1 MKIKGLR
8 WMATFLAACMLMG
21 AVPAT
26 AFAAKETTEA
36 AETIP
41 QVYRMDDDNDTVR
54 LVIGKTPT
62 LYIGKNGT
70 VSVTLMNMED
80 KDWIETEIWIASE
93 DDFRNH
99 YSDEITKTEDRDSE
113 ESSIVQSMKTIY
125 PFEVTDSLNRHYK
138 VGHVNK
144 KAKKTVNLNVNVKK
158 GLEEGYYPILIYIS
172 KRAQGEDGM
181 SSEYAKTIMAWIE
194 TKKTTGTSE
203 TNEDNSEPVAFA
215 LGENQPT
222 PSANYSEVMNFDVNV
237 RNTGYKTAYD
247 VRVDMELSED
257 ITKFPFEI
265 NDGNYDRQMGNMNP
279 DQTVAVPFSMAVRE
293 KAKSGYYP
301 IKFKIRYREN
311 ENGNFAAPVEDTFY
325 VRVYGKDEDDSL
337 DSEAGEN
344 ERTKARIIV
353 DSFETDPAEIYA
365 GQDFTL
371 KVRMKNASNSIVAS
385 NILFTFESETV
396 SDSPVFTTVNGSNSV
411 VVNSL
416 APGASD
422 TLTIKFS
429 SSPTA
434 EQRSYTITI
443 NEQYDSPEFKNAEES
458 IIVDIPVKQ
467 YARLSTSNMDVMPD
481 SMTVGSE
488 SNVMFGINNTG
499 KVVLYNV
506 TVNFEADSIKPTDYY
521 VGNIKPGETG
531 NVDTMLSGIAATADD
546 GTVHVIINYED
557 ENGQPAEPVEKEL
570 TLLVEEEV
578 QEDWNMDVPEDM
590 DVSGQPASGANNK
603 LLLAGGGVAFVAVI
617 AAIVFAVKFIKK
629 RKEAKQQKDDENE
642 IS

>member
-1 MKIKGLR
+1 
-8 WMATFLAACMLMG
+8 MATFLAACMLMG

-80 KDWIETEIWIASE
+80 KDWVETEIWIASE

-203 TNEDNSEPVAFA
+203 TDEDSSEPVAFA
-215 LGENQPT
+215 LGENQST

-325 VRVYGKDEDDSL
+325 VRVYGKDEGDSL

-443 NEQYDSPEFKNAEES
+443 NEQYDSPEFKNAKEA
-458 IIVDIPVKQ
+458 VKIAVGLKQ
-467 YARLSTSNMDVMPD
+467 EARLNTGTIEVMPD
-481 SMTVGSE
+481 AISVGEE
-488 SNVMFGINNTG
+488 SNVMFSINNTG
-499 KVVLYNV
+499 KVMLYNV
-506 TVNFEADSIKPTDYY
+506 NAVFEADSIQKNEAY
-521 VGNIKPGETG
+521 VGNIEPGKSG
-531 NVDTMLSGIAATADD
+531 NVDTMINGIAPTTDD
-546 GTVHVIINYED
+546 GKVKLSITYED
-557 ENGQPAEPVEKEL
+557 ENGKVSTVEKEIQL
-570 TLLVEEEV
+570 MVNEDQSMDESNVDDTWNSDDV
-578 QEDWNMDVPEDM
+578 QPEPSTTD
-590 DVSGQPASGANNK
+590 K
-603 LLLAGGGVAFVAVI
+603 LKHLAIPVGIVGVVLAAVI
-617 AAIVFAVKFIKK
+617 IVVIRRKK
-629 RKEAKQQKDDENE
+629 KKAGMDDE
-642 IS
+642 IL

>member
-1 MKIKGLR
+1 
-8 WMATFLAACMLMG
+8 MATFLAACMLMG

-257 ITKFPFEI
+257 IAKFPFEI

-311 ENGNFAAPVEDTFY
+311 ENGNFAAPIEDTFY

-371 KVRMKNASNSIVAS
+371 KVRMKNASNSIAAS

-443 NEQYDSPEFKNAEES
+443 NEQYDSPEFKNAKEA
-458 IIVDIPVKQ
+458 VKIAVGLKQ
-467 YARLSTSNMDVMPD
+467 EARLNTGTIEVMPD
-481 SMTVGSE
+481 AISVGEE
-488 SNVMFGINNTG
+488 SNVMFSINNTG
-499 KVVLYNV
+499 KVMLYNV
-506 TVNFEADSIKPTDYY
+506 NAVFEAESIQKNEAY
-521 VGNIKPGETG
+521 VGNIEPGKSG
-531 NVDTMLSGIAATADD
+531 NVDTMINGIAPTMDD
-546 GTVHVIINYED
+546 GKVKLSITYED
-557 ENGQPAEPVEKEL
+557 ENGKVSTVEKEIQL
-570 TLLVEEEV
+570 MVN
-578 QEDWNMDVPEDM
+578 EDQSMDESNVDDTWSSDDIQPEPSTTD
-590 DVSGQPASGANNK
+590 K
-603 LLLAGGGVAFVAVI
+603 LKHLAIPVGIVGVVLAAVI
-617 AAIVFAVKFIKK
+617 LVVIRRKK
-629 RKEAKQQKDDENE
+629 KKAGMDDE
-642 IS
+642 IL

>member
-1 MKIKGLR
+1 
-8 WMATFLAACMLMG
+8 MATFLAACMLMG

-215 LGENQPT
+215 LGENQST

-325 VRVYGKDEDDSL
+325 VRVYGKDEADSL

-385 NILFTFESETV
+385 NILFTFESEAV

-443 NEQYDSPEFKNAEES
+443 NEQYDSPEFKNAKEA
-458 IIVDIPVKQ
+458 VKIAVGLKQ
-467 YARLSTSNMDVMPD
+467 EARLNTGTIEVMPD
-481 SMTVGSE
+481 AISVGEE
-488 SNVMFGINNTG
+488 SNVMFSINNTG
-499 KVVLYNV
+499 KVMLYNV
-506 TVNFEADSIKPTDYY
+506 NAVFEADSIQKNEAY
-521 VGNIKPGETG
+521 VGNIEPGKSG
-531 NVDTMLSGIAATADD
+531 NVDTMINGIAPTTDD
-546 GTVHVIINYED
+546 GKVKLSITYED
-557 ENGQPAEPVEKEL
+557 ENGKVSTVEKEIQL
-570 TLLVEEEV
+570 MVNEDQSMDESNVDDTWNSDDV
-578 QEDWNMDVPEDM
+578 QPEPSTTD
-590 DVSGQPASGANNK
+590 K
-603 LLLAGGGVAFVAVI
+603 LKHLAIPVGIVGVVLAAVI
-617 AAIVFAVKFIKK
+617 LVVIRRKK
-629 RKEAKQQKDDENE
+629 KKAGMDDE
-642 IS
+642 IL

>member
-215 LGENQPT
+215 LGENQST

-247 VRVDMELSED
+247 VRVDMDLSED

-279 DQTVAVPFSMAVRE
+279 DQTVAIPFSMAVRE

-325 VRVYGKDEDDSL
+325 VRVYGKDEGDSL

-371 KVRMKNASNSIVAS
+371 KVRMKNASNSIAAS
-385 NILFTFESETV
+385 NILFTFESEAV

-443 NEQYDSPEFKNAEES
+443 NEQYDSPEFKNAKEA
-458 IIVDIPVKQ
+458 VKIAVGLKQ
-467 YARLSTSNMDVMPD
+467 EARLNTGTIEVMPD
-481 SMTVGSE
+481 AISVGEE
-488 SNVMFGINNTG
+488 SNVMFSINNTG
-499 KVVLYNV
+499 KVMLYNV
-506 TVNFEADSIKPTDYY
+506 NAVFEADSIQKNEAY
-521 VGNIKPGETG
+521 VGNIEPGKSG
-531 NVDTMLSGIAATADD
+531 NVDTMINGIAPTTDD
-546 GTVHVIINYED
+546 GKVKLSITYED
-557 ENGQPAEPVEKEL
+557 ENGKVSTVEKEIQL
-570 TLLVEEEV
+570 MVNEDQSMDESNVDDTWSSDDVQPEPSTTDKLKHLAIPVGIVGVVLAAVLLVV
-578 QEDWNMDVPEDM
+578 IRR
-590 DVSGQPASGANNK
+590 K
-603 LLLAGGGVAFVAVI
+603 KKKAGM
-617 AAIVFAVKFIKK
+617 
-629 RKEAKQQKDDENE
+629 DDE
-642 IS
+642 IL

>member
-1 MKIKGLR
+1 
-8 WMATFLAACMLMG
+8 MATFLAACMLMG

-215 LGENQPT
+215 LGENQST

-257 ITKFPFEI
+257 IAKFPFEI

-301 IKFKIRYREN
+301 IKFKIRYRKN
-311 ENGNFAAPVEDTFY
+311 ENGNFAAPIEDTFY
-325 VRVYGKDEDDSL
+325 VRVYGKDEGDSL

-371 KVRMKNASNSIVAS
+371 KVRMKNASNSIAAS
-385 NILFTFESETV
+385 NILFTFESEAV

-416 APGASD
+416 APGASE

-443 NEQYDSPEFKNAEES
+443 NEQYDSPEFKNAKEA
-458 IIVDIPVKQ
+458 VKIAVGLKQ
-467 YARLSTSNMDVMPD
+467 EARLNTGTIEVMPD
-481 SMTVGSE
+481 AISVGEE
-488 SNVMFGINNTG
+488 SNVMFSINNTG
-499 KVVLYNV
+499 KVMLYNV
-506 TVNFEADSIKPTDYY
+506 NAVFEADSIQKNEAY
-521 VGNIKPGETG
+521 VGNIEPGKSG
-531 NVDTMLSGIAATADD
+531 NVDTMINGIAPTADD
-546 GTVHVIINYED
+546 GKVKLSITYED
-557 ENGQPAEPVEKEL
+557 ENGKVSTVEKEIQL
-570 TLLVEEEV
+570 MVNEDQSMDESNVDDTWNSDDV
-578 QEDWNMDVPEDM
+578 QSEPSTTD
-590 DVSGQPASGANNK
+590 K
-603 LLLAGGGVAFVAVI
+603 LKHLAIPVGIVGVVLAAVI
-617 AAIVFAVKFIKK
+617 LVVIRRKK
-629 RKEAKQQKDDENE
+629 KKAGMDDE
-642 IS
+642 IL

>member
-80 KDWIETEIWIASE
+80 KDWVETEIWIASE

-325 VRVYGKDEDDSL
+325 VRVYGKDENDSL

-371 KVRMKNASNSIVAS
+371 KVRMKNASNSIAAS

-443 NEQYDSPEFKNAEES
+443 NEQYDSPEFKNAKEA
-458 IIVDIPVKQ
+458 VKIAVGLKQ
-467 YARLSTSNMDVMPD
+467 EARLNTGTIEVMPD
-481 SMTVGSE
+481 AISVGEE
-488 SNVMFGINNTG
+488 SNVMFSINNTG
-499 KVVLYNV
+499 KVMLYNV
-506 TVNFEADSIKPTDYY
+506 NAVFEADSIQKNEAY
-521 VGNIKPGETG
+521 VGNIEPGKSG
-531 NVDTMLSGIAATADD
+531 NVDTMINGIAPTMDD
-546 GTVHVIINYED
+546 GKVKLSITYED
-557 ENGQPAEPVEKEL
+557 ENGKVSTVEKEIQL
-570 TLLVEEEV
+570 MVN
-578 QEDWNMDVPEDM
+578 EDQSMDESNVDDTWSSDDIQPEPSTTD
-590 DVSGQPASGANNK
+590 K
-603 LLLAGGGVAFVAVI
+603 LKHLAIPVGIVGVVLAAVI
-617 AAIVFAVKFIKK
+617 LVVIRRKK
-629 RKEAKQQKDDENE
+629 KKAGMDDE
-642 IS
+642 IL

>member
-215 LGENQPT
+215 LGENQST

-257 ITKFPFEI
+257 IAKFPFEI

-443 NEQYDSPEFKNAEES
+443 NEQYDSPEFKNAKEA
-458 IIVDIPVKQ
+458 VKIAVGLKQ
-467 YARLSTSNMDVMPD
+467 EARLNTGTIEVMPD
-481 SMTVGSE
+481 AISVGEE
-488 SNVMFGINNTG
+488 SNVMFSINNTG
-499 KVVLYNV
+499 KVMLYNV
-506 TVNFEADSIKPTDYY
+506 NAVFEADSIQKNEAY
-521 VGNIKPGETG
+521 VGNIEPGKSG
-531 NVDTMLSGIAATADD
+531 NVDTMINGIAPTTDD
-546 GTVHVIINYED
+546 GKVKLSITYED
-557 ENGQPAEPVEKEL
+557 ENGKVSTVEKEIQL
-570 TLLVEEEV
+570 MVN
-578 QEDWNMDVPEDM
+578 EDQSMDESNVDDTWSSDDIQPEPSTTD
-590 DVSGQPASGANNK
+590 K
-603 LLLAGGGVAFVAVI
+603 LKHLAIPVGIVGVVLAAVI
-617 AAIVFAVKFIKK
+617 LVVIRRKK
-629 RKEAKQQKDDENE
+629 KKAGMDDE
-642 IS
+642 IL

>member
-1 MKIKGLR
+1 
-8 WMATFLAACMLMG
+8 MATFLAACMLMG

-80 KDWIETEIWIASE
+80 KDWVETEIWIASE

-215 LGENQPT
+215 LGENQST

-257 ITKFPFEI
+257 IAKFPFEI

-371 KVRMKNASNSIVAS
+371 KVRMKNASNSIAAS

-443 NEQYDSPEFKNAEES
+443 NEQYDSPEFKNAKEA
-458 IIVDIPVKQ
+458 VKIAVGLKQ
-467 YARLSTSNMDVMPD
+467 EARLNTGTIEVMPD
-481 SMTVGSE
+481 AISVGEE
-488 SNVMFGINNTG
+488 SNVMFSINNTG
-499 KVVLYNV
+499 KVMLYNV
-506 TVNFEADSIKPTDYY
+506 NAVFEADSIQKNEAY
-521 VGNIKPGETG
+521 VGNIEPGKSG
-531 NVDTMLSGIAATADD
+531 NVDTMINGIAPTTDD
-546 GTVHVIINYED
+546 GKVKLSITYED
-557 ENGQPAEPVEKEL
+557 ENGKVSTVEKEIQL
-570 TLLVEEEV
+570 MVNEDQSMDESNVDDTWNSDDV
-578 QEDWNMDVPEDM
+578 QPEPSTTD
-590 DVSGQPASGANNK
+590 K
-603 LLLAGGGVAFVAVI
+603 LKHLAIPVGIVGVVLAAVI
-617 AAIVFAVKFIKK
+617 LVVIRRKK
-629 RKEAKQQKDDENE
+629 KKAGMDDE
-642 IS
+642 IL

>member
-1 MKIKGLR
+1 
-8 WMATFLAACMLMG
+8 MATFLAACMLMG

-99 YSDEITKTEDRDSE
+99 YSDEITKMEDRDSE

-257 ITKFPFEI
+257 IAKFPFEI

-311 ENGNFAAPVEDTFY
+311 ENGNFAAPIEDTFY

-443 NEQYDSPEFKNAEES
+443 NEQYDSPEFKNAKEA
-458 IIVDIPVKQ
+458 VKIAVGLKQ
-467 YARLSTSNMDVMPD
+467 EARLNTGTIEVMPD
-481 SMTVGSE
+481 AISVGEE
-488 SNVMFGINNTG
+488 SNVMFSITNTG
-499 KVVLYNV
+499 KVMLYNV
-506 TVNFEADSIKPTDYY
+506 NAVFEADSIQKNEAY
-521 VGNIKPGETG
+521 VGNIEPGKSG
-531 NVDTMLSGIAATADD
+531 NVDTMINGIAPTTDD
-546 GTVHVIINYED
+546 GKVKLSITYED
-557 ENGQPAEPVEKEL
+557 ENGKVSTVEKEIQL
-570 TLLVEEEV
+570 MVNEDQSMDESNVDDTWSSDDV
-578 QEDWNMDVPEDM
+578 QPEPSTTD
-590 DVSGQPASGANNK
+590 K
-603 LLLAGGGVAFVAVI
+603 LKHLAIPVGIVGVVLAAVI
-617 AAIVFAVKFIKK
+617 LVVIRRKK
-629 RKEAKQQKDDENE
+629 KKAGMDDE
-642 IS
+642 IL

>member
-1 MKIKGLR
+1 
-8 WMATFLAACMLMG
+8 MATFLAACMLMG

-80 KDWIETEIWIASE
+80 KDWVETEIWIASE

-125 PFEVTDSLNRHYK
+125 PFEVTDYLNRHYK

-215 LGENQPT
+215 LGENQST

-325 VRVYGKDEDDSL
+325 VRVYGKDENDSL

-385 NILFTFESETV
+385 NILFTFESEAV

-443 NEQYDSPEFKNAEES
+443 NEQYDSPEVKNAKEA
-458 IIVDIPVKQ
+458 VKIAVGLKQ
-467 YARLSTSNMDVMPD
+467 EARLNTGTIEVMPD
-481 SMTVGSE
+481 AISVGEE
-488 SNVMFGINNTG
+488 SNVMFSINNTG
-499 KVVLYNV
+499 KVMLYNV
-506 TVNFEADSIKPTDYY
+506 NAVFEADSIQKNECY
-521 VGNIKPGETG
+521 VGNIEPGKSG
-531 NVDTMLSGIAATADD
+531 NVDTMINGIAPTTDD
-546 GTVHVIINYED
+546 GKVKLSITYED
-557 ENGQPAEPVEKEL
+557 ENGKVSTVEKEIQL
-570 TLLVEEEV
+570 MVNEDQSMDESNVDDTWNSDDV
-578 QEDWNMDVPEDM
+578 QPEPSTTD
-590 DVSGQPASGANNK
+590 K
-603 LLLAGGGVAFVAVI
+603 LKHLAIPVGIVGVVLAAVI
-617 AAIVFAVKFIKK
+617 LVVIRRKK
-629 RKEAKQQKDDENE
+629 KKAGMDDE
-642 IS
+642 IL

>member
-8 WMATFLAACMLMG
+8 WMATFLAVCMLMG

-80 KDWIETEIWIASE
+80 KDWVETEIWIASE

-203 TNEDNSEPVAFA
+203 TDEDSSEPVAFA
-215 LGENQPT
+215 LGENQST

-325 VRVYGKDEDDSL
+325 VRVYGKDEADSL

-443 NEQYDSPEFKNAEES
+443 NEQYDSPEFKNAKEA
-458 IIVDIPVKQ
+458 VKIAVGLKQ
-467 YARLSTSNMDVMPD
+467 EARLNTGTIEVMPD
-481 SMTVGSE
+481 AISVGEE
-488 SNVMFGINNTG
+488 SNVMFSINNTG
-499 KVVLYNV
+499 KVMLYNV
-506 TVNFEADSIKPTDYY
+506 NAVFEADSIQKNEAY
-521 VGNIKPGETG
+521 VGNIEPGKSG
-531 NVDTMLSGIAATADD
+531 NVDTMINGIAPTTDD
-546 GTVHVIINYED
+546 GKVKLSITYED
-557 ENGQPAEPVEKEL
+557 ENGKVSTVEKEIQL
-570 TLLVEEEV
+570 MVNDDQSMDESNVDDTWNSDDV
-578 QEDWNMDVPEDM
+578 QPEPSTTD
-590 DVSGQPASGANNK
+590 K
-603 LLLAGGGVAFVAVI
+603 LKHLAIPVGIVGVVLAAVI
-617 AAIVFAVKFIKK
+617 LVVIRRKK
-629 RKEAKQQKDDENE
+629 KKAGMDDE
-642 IS
+642 IL

>member
-1 MKIKGLR
+1 
-8 WMATFLAACMLMG
+8 MATFLAACMLMG

-203 TNEDNSEPVAFA
+203 TNEDTSEPVAFA
-215 LGENQPT
+215 LGENQST

-257 ITKFPFEI
+257 IAKFPFEI

-279 DQTVAVPFSMAVRE
+279 DQTVAIPFSMAVRE

-311 ENGNFAAPVEDTFY
+311 ENGNFAAPIEDTFY

-371 KVRMKNASNSIVAS
+371 KVRMKNASNSIAAS

-443 NEQYDSPEFKNAEES
+443 NEQYDSPEFKNAKEA
-458 IIVDIPVKQ
+458 VKIAVGLKQ
-467 YARLSTSNMDVMPD
+467 EARLNTGTIEVMPD
-481 SMTVGSE
+481 AISVGEE
-488 SNVMFGINNTG
+488 SNVMFSINNTG
-499 KVVLYNV
+499 KVMLYNV
-506 TVNFEADSIKPTDYY
+506 NAVFEADSIQKNEAY
-521 VGNIKPGETG
+521 VGNIEPGKSG
-531 NVDTMLSGIAATADD
+531 NVDTMINGIAPTMDD
-546 GTVHVIINYED
+546 GKVKLSITYED
-557 ENGQPAEPVEKEL
+557 ENGKVSTVEKEIQL
-570 TLLVEEEV
+570 MVNEDQSMDESNVDDTWSSDDV
-578 QEDWNMDVPEDM
+578 QPEPSTTD
-590 DVSGQPASGANNK
+590 K
-603 LLLAGGGVAFVAVI
+603 LKHLAIPVGIVGVVLAAVI
-617 AAIVFAVKFIKK
+617 LVVIRRKK
-629 RKEAKQQKDDENE
+629 KKAGMDDE
-642 IS
+642 IL

>member
-1 MKIKGLR
+1 
-8 WMATFLAACMLMG
+8 MATFLAACMLMG

-80 KDWIETEIWIASE
+80 KDWVETEIWIASE

-215 LGENQPT
+215 LGENQST

-325 VRVYGKDEDDSL
+325 VRVYGKDEGDSL

-371 KVRMKNASNSIVAS
+371 KVRMKNASNSIAAS
-385 NILFTFESETV
+385 NILFTFESEAV

-443 NEQYDSPEFKNAEES
+443 NEQYDSPEFKNAKEA
-458 IIVDIPVKQ
+458 VKIAVGLKQ
-467 YARLSTSNMDVMPD
+467 EARLNTGTIEVMPD
-481 SMTVGSE
+481 AISVGEE
-488 SNVMFGINNTG
+488 SNVMFSINNTG
-499 KVVLYNV
+499 KVMLYNV
-506 TVNFEADSIKPTDYY
+506 NAVFEADSIQKNEAY
-521 VGNIKPGETG
+521 VGNIEPGKSG
-531 NVDTMLSGIAATADD
+531 NVDTMINGIAPTTDD
-546 GTVHVIINYED
+546 GKVKLSITYED
-557 ENGQPAEPVEKEL
+557 ENGKVSTVEKEIQL
-570 TLLVEEEV
+570 MVNDDQSMDESNVDDTWNSDDV
-578 QEDWNMDVPEDM
+578 QPEPSTTD
-590 DVSGQPASGANNK
+590 K
-603 LLLAGGGVAFVAVI
+603 LKHLAIPVGIVGVVLAAVI
-617 AAIVFAVKFIKK
+617 LVVIRRKK
-629 RKEAKQQKDDENE
+629 KKEGMDDE
-642 IS
+642 IL

>member
-1 MKIKGLR
+1 
-8 WMATFLAACMLMG
+8 MATFLAACMLMG

-257 ITKFPFEI
+257 IAKFPFEI

-311 ENGNFAAPVEDTFY
+311 ENGNFAAPIEDTFY

-371 KVRMKNASNSIVAS
+371 KVRMKNASNSIAAS

-443 NEQYDSPEFKNAEES
+443 NEQYDSPEFKNAKEA
-458 IIVDIPVKQ
+458 VKIAVGLKQ
-467 YARLSTSNMDVMPD
+467 EARLNTGTIEVMPD
-481 SMTVGSE
+481 AISVGEE
-488 SNVMFGINNTG
+488 SNVMFSINNTG
-499 KVVLYNV
+499 KVMLYNV
-506 TVNFEADSIKPTDYY
+506 NAVFEADSIQKNEAY
-521 VGNIKPGETG
+521 VGNIEPGKSG
-531 NVDTMLSGIAATADD
+531 NVDTMINGIAPTMDD
-546 GTVHVIINYED
+546 GKVKLSITYED
-557 ENGQPAEPVEKEL
+557 ENGKVSTVEKEIQL
-570 TLLVEEEV
+570 MVNEDQSMDESNVDDTWSSDDV
-578 QEDWNMDVPEDM
+578 QPEPSTTD
-590 DVSGQPASGANNK
+590 K
-603 LLLAGGGVAFVAVI
+603 LKHLAIPVGIVGVVLAAVI
-617 AAIVFAVKFIKK
+617 LVVIRRKK
-629 RKEAKQQKDDENE
+629 KKAGMDDE
-642 IS
+642 IL

>member
-1 MKIKGLR
+1 
-8 WMATFLAACMLMG
+8 MATFLAACMLMG

-36 AETIP
+36 VETIP

-80 KDWIETEIWIASE
+80 KDWVETEIWIASE

-203 TNEDNSEPVAFA
+203 TDEDSSEPVAFA

-279 DQTVAVPFSMAVRE
+279 DQTVAIPFSMAVRE

-325 VRVYGKDEDDSL
+325 VRVYGKDEGDSL

-371 KVRMKNASNSIVAS
+371 KVRMKNASNSIAAS

-443 NEQYDSPEFKNAEES
+443 NEQYDSPEFKNAKEA
-458 IIVDIPVKQ
+458 VKIAVGLKQ
-467 YARLSTSNMDVMPD
+467 EARLNTGTIEVMPD
-481 SMTVGSE
+481 AISVGEE
-488 SNVMFGINNTG
+488 SNVMFSINNTG
-499 KVVLYNV
+499 KVMLYNV
-506 TVNFEADSIKPTDYY
+506 NAVFEADSIQKNEAY
-521 VGNIKPGETG
+521 VGNIEPGKSG
-531 NVDTMLSGIAATADD
+531 NVDTMINGIAPTMDD
-546 GTVHVIINYED
+546 GKVKLSITYED
-557 ENGQPAEPVEKEL
+557 ENGKVSTVEKEIQL
-570 TLLVEEEV
+570 MVN
-578 QEDWNMDVPEDM
+578 EDQSMDESNVDDTWSSDDIQPEPSTTD
-590 DVSGQPASGANNK
+590 K
-603 LLLAGGGVAFVAVI
+603 LKHLAIPVGIVGVVLAAVI
-617 AAIVFAVKFIKK
+617 LVVIRRKK
-629 RKEAKQQKDDENE
+629 KKAGMDDE
-642 IS
+642 IL

>member
-1 MKIKGLR
+1 
-8 WMATFLAACMLMG
+8 MATFLAACMLMG

-257 ITKFPFEI
+257 IAKFPFEI

-443 NEQYDSPEFKNAEES
+443 NEQYDSLEFKNAKEA
-458 IIVDIPVKQ
+458 VKIAVGLKQ
-467 YARLSTSNMDVMPD
+467 EARLNTGTIEVMPD
-481 SMTVGSE
+481 AISVGEE
-488 SNVMFGINNTG
+488 SNVMFSINNTG
-499 KVVLYNV
+499 KVMLYNV
-506 TVNFEADSIKPTDYY
+506 NAVFEADSIQKNEAY
-521 VGNIKPGETG
+521 VGNIEPGKSG
-531 NVDTMLSGIAATADD
+531 NVDTMINGIAPTMDD
-546 GTVHVIINYED
+546 GKVKLSITYED
-557 ENGQPAEPVEKEL
+557 ENGKVSTVEKEIQL
-570 TLLVEEEV
+570 MVN
-578 QEDWNMDVPEDM
+578 EDQSMDESNVDDTWSSDDIQPEPSTTD
-590 DVSGQPASGANNK
+590 K
-603 LLLAGGGVAFVAVI
+603 LKHLAIPVGIVGVVLAAVI
-617 AAIVFAVKFIKK
+617 LVVIRRKK
-629 RKEAKQQKDDENE
+629 KKAGMDDE
-642 IS
+642 IL

>member
-8 WMATFLAACMLMG
+8 WMATFLAVCMLMG
-21 AVPAT
+21 TVPAT

-80 KDWIETEIWIASE
+80 KDWVETEIWIASE

-203 TNEDNSEPVAFA
+203 TAEDSSEPVAFA
-215 LGENQPT
+215 LGENQST

-371 KVRMKNASNSIVAS
+371 KVRMKNASNSIAAS
-385 NILFTFESETV
+385 NILFTFESEAV

-443 NEQYDSPEFKNAEES
+443 NEQYDSPEFKNAKEA
-458 IIVDIPVKQ
+458 VKIAVGLKQ
-467 YARLSTSNMDVMPD
+467 EARLNTGTIEVMPD
-481 SMTVGSE
+481 AISVGEE
-488 SNVMFGINNTG
+488 SNVMFSINNTG
-499 KVVLYNV
+499 KVMLYNV
-506 TVNFEADSIKPTDYY
+506 NAVFEADSIQKNEAY
-521 VGNIKPGETG
+521 VGNIEPGKSG
-531 NVDTMLSGIAATADD
+531 NVDTMINGIAPTTDD
-546 GTVHVIINYED
+546 GKVKLSITYED
-557 ENGQPAEPVEKEL
+557 ENGKVSTVEKEIQL
-570 TLLVEEEV
+570 MVNEDQSMDESNVDDTWNSDDV
-578 QEDWNMDVPEDM
+578 QPEPSTTD
-590 DVSGQPASGANNK
+590 K
-603 LLLAGGGVAFVAVI
+603 LKHLAIPVGIVGVVLAAVI
-617 AAIVFAVKFIKK
+617 LVVIRRKK
-629 RKEAKQQKDDENE
+629 KKAGMDDE
-642 IS
+642 IL

>member
-1 MKIKGLR
+1 
-8 WMATFLAACMLMG
+8 MATFLAACMLMG

-257 ITKFPFEI
+257 IAKFPFEI

-443 NEQYDSPEFKNAEES
+443 NEQYDSPEFKNAKEA
-458 IIVDIPVKQ
+458 VKIAVGLKQ
-467 YARLSTSNMDVMPD
+467 EARLNTGTIEVMPD
-481 SMTVGSE
+481 AISVGEE
-488 SNVMFGINNTG
+488 SNVMFSINNTG
-499 KVVLYNV
+499 KVMLYNV
-506 TVNFEADSIKPTDYY
+506 NAVFEADSIQKNEAY
-521 VGNIKPGETG
+521 VGNIEPGKSG
-531 NVDTMLSGIAATADD
+531 NVDTMINGIAPTTDD
-546 GTVHVIINYED
+546 GKVKLSITYED
-557 ENGQPAEPVEKEL
+557 ENGKVSTVEKEIQL
-570 TLLVEEEV
+570 MVNEDQSMDESNVDDTWSSDDV
-578 QEDWNMDVPEDM
+578 QPEPSTTD
-590 DVSGQPASGANNK
+590 K
-603 LLLAGGGVAFVAVI
+603 LKHLAIPVGIVGVVLAAVI
-617 AAIVFAVKFIKK
+617 LVVIRRKK
-629 RKEAKQQKDDENE
+629 KKAGMDDE
-642 IS
+642 IL

>member
-1 MKIKGLR
+1 
-8 WMATFLAACMLMG
+8 MATFLAACMLMG

-80 KDWIETEIWIASE
+80 KDWVETEIWIASE

-203 TNEDNSEPVAFA
+203 TDEDSAEPVAFA

-371 KVRMKNASNSIVAS
+371 KVRMKNASNSIAAS

-443 NEQYDSPEFKNAEES
+443 NEQYDSPEFKNAKEA
-458 IIVDIPVKQ
+458 VKIAVGLKQ
-467 YARLSTSNMDVMPD
+467 EARLNTGTIEVMPD
-481 SMTVGSE
+481 AISVGEE
-488 SNVMFGINNTG
+488 SNVMFSINNTG
-499 KVVLYNV
+499 KVMLYNV
-506 TVNFEADSIKPTDYY
+506 NAVFEADSIQKNEAY
-521 VGNIKPGETG
+521 VGNIEPGKSG
-531 NVDTMLSGIAATADD
+531 NVDTMINGIAPTMDD
-546 GTVHVIINYED
+546 GKVKLSITYED
-557 ENGQPAEPVEKEL
+557 ENGKVSTVEKEIQL
-570 TLLVEEEV
+570 MVNEDQSMDESNVDDTWNSDDV
-578 QEDWNMDVPEDM
+578 QPEPSTTD
-590 DVSGQPASGANNK
+590 K
-603 LLLAGGGVAFVAVI
+603 LKHLAIPVGIVGVVLAAVI
-617 AAIVFAVKFIKK
+617 LVVIRRKK
-629 RKEAKQQKDDENE
+629 KKAGMDDE
-642 IS
+642 IL

>member
-80 KDWIETEIWIASE
+80 KDWVETEIWIASE

-215 LGENQPT
+215 LGENQST

-325 VRVYGKDEDDSL
+325 VRVYGKDENDSL

-371 KVRMKNASNSIVAS
+371 KVRMKNASNSIAAS
-385 NILFTFESETV
+385 NILFTFESEAV

-443 NEQYDSPEFKNAEES
+443 NEQYDSPEFKNAKEA
-458 IIVDIPVKQ
+458 VKIAVGLKQ
-467 YARLSTSNMDVMPD
+467 EARLNTGTIEVMPD
-481 SMTVGSE
+481 AISVGEE
-488 SNVMFGINNTG
+488 SNVMFSINNTG
-499 KVVLYNV
+499 KVMLYNV
-506 TVNFEADSIKPTDYY
+506 NAVFEADSIQKNEAY
-521 VGNIKPGETG
+521 VGNIEPGKSG
-531 NVDTMLSGIAATADD
+531 NVDTMINGIAPTTDD
-546 GTVHVIINYED
+546 GKVKLSITYED
-557 ENGQPAEPVEKEL
+557 ENGKVSTVEKEIQL
-570 TLLVEEEV
+570 MVNEDQSMDESNVDDTWNSDDV
-578 QEDWNMDVPEDM
+578 QPEPSTTD
-590 DVSGQPASGANNK
+590 K
-603 LLLAGGGVAFVAVI
+603 LKHLAIPVGIVGVVLAAVI
-617 AAIVFAVKFIKK
+617 LVVIRRKK
-629 RKEAKQQKDDENE
+629 KKAGMDDE
-642 IS
+642 IL

>member
-215 LGENQPT
+215 LGENQST

-247 VRVDMELSED
+247 VRVDMDLSED

-311 ENGNFAAPVEDTFY
+311 ENGNFAAPIEDTFY

-371 KVRMKNASNSIVAS
+371 KVRMKNASNSIAAS
-385 NILFTFESETV
+385 NILFTFESEAV

-443 NEQYDSPEFKNAEES
+443 NEQYDSPEFKNAKEA
-458 IIVDIPVKQ
+458 VKIAVGLKQ
-467 YARLSTSNMDVMPD
+467 EARLNTGTIEVMPD
-481 SMTVGSE
+481 AISVGEE
-488 SNVMFGINNTG
+488 SNVMFSINNTG
-499 KVVLYNV
+499 KVMLYNV
-506 TVNFEADSIKPTDYY
+506 NAVFEADSIQKNEAY
-521 VGNIKPGETG
+521 VGNIEPGKSG
-531 NVDTMLSGIAATADD
+531 NVDTMINGIAPTTDD
-546 GTVHVIINYED
+546 GKVKLSITYED
-557 ENGQPAEPVEKEL
+557 ENGKVSTVEKEIQL
-570 TLLVEEEV
+570 MVNEDQSMDESNVDDTWNSDDV
-578 QEDWNMDVPEDM
+578 QPEPSTTD
-590 DVSGQPASGANNK
+590 K
-603 LLLAGGGVAFVAVI
+603 LKHLAIPVGIVGVVLAAVI
-617 AAIVFAVKFIKK
+617 LVVIRRKK
-629 RKEAKQQKDDENE
+629 KKAGMDDE
-642 IS
+642 IL

>member
-1 MKIKGLR
+1 
-8 WMATFLAACMLMG
+8 MATFLAACMLMG

-257 ITKFPFEI
+257 IAKFPFEI

-371 KVRMKNASNSIVAS
+371 KVRMKNASNSIAAS

-443 NEQYDSPEFKNAEES
+443 NEQYDSPEFKNAKEA
-458 IIVDIPVKQ
+458 VKIAVGLKQ
-467 YARLSTSNMDVMPD
+467 EARLNTGTIEVMPD
-481 SMTVGSE
+481 AISVGEE
-488 SNVMFGINNTG
+488 SNVMFSINNTG
-499 KVVLYNV
+499 KVMLYNV
-506 TVNFEADSIKPTDYY
+506 NAVFEADSIQKNEAY
-521 VGNIKPGETG
+521 VGNIEPGKSG
-531 NVDTMLSGIAATADD
+531 NVDTMINGIAPTTDD
-546 GTVHVIINYED
+546 GKVKLSITYED
-557 ENGQPAEPVEKEL
+557 ENGKVSTVEKEIQL
-570 TLLVEEEV
+570 MVNEDQSMDESNVDDTWSSDDV
-578 QEDWNMDVPEDM
+578 QPEPSTTD
-590 DVSGQPASGANNK
+590 K
-603 LLLAGGGVAFVAVI
+603 LKHLAIPVGIVGVVLAAVI
-617 AAIVFAVKFIKK
+617 LVVIRRKK
-629 RKEAKQQKDDENE
+629 KKAGMDDE
-642 IS
+642 IL

>member
-1 MKIKGLR
+1 
-8 WMATFLAACMLMG
+8 MATFLAACMLMG

-80 KDWIETEIWIASE
+80 KDWVETEIWIASE

-215 LGENQPT
+215 LGENQST

-257 ITKFPFEI
+257 IAKFPFEI

-325 VRVYGKDEDDSL
+325 VRVYGKDENDSL

-371 KVRMKNASNSIVAS
+371 KVRMKNASNSIAAS
-385 NILFTFESETV
+385 NILFTFESEAV

-443 NEQYDSPEFKNAEES
+443 NEQYDSPEFKNAKEA
-458 IIVDIPVKQ
+458 VKIAVGLKQ
-467 YARLSTSNMDVMPD
+467 EARLNTGTIEVMPD
-481 SMTVGSE
+481 AISVGEE
-488 SNVMFGINNTG
+488 SNVMFSINNTG
-499 KVVLYNV
+499 KVMLYNV
-506 TVNFEADSIKPTDYY
+506 NAVFEADSIQKNEAY
-521 VGNIKPGETG
+521 VGNIEPGKSG
-531 NVDTMLSGIAATADD
+531 NVDTMINGIAPTTDD
-546 GTVHVIINYED
+546 GKVKLSITYED
-557 ENGQPAEPVEKEL
+557 ENGKVSTVEKEIQL
-570 TLLVEEEV
+570 MVN
-578 QEDWNMDVPEDM
+578 EDQSMDESNVDDTWSSDDIQPEPSTTD
-590 DVSGQPASGANNK
+590 K
-603 LLLAGGGVAFVAVI
+603 LKHLAIPVGIVGVVLAAVI
-617 AAIVFAVKFIKK
+617 LVVIRRKK
-629 RKEAKQQKDDENE
+629 KKAGMDDE
-642 IS
+642 IL

>member
-1 MKIKGLR
+1 
-8 WMATFLAACMLMG
+8 MATFLAACMLMG

-99 YSDEITKTEDRDSE
+99 YSDEIIKTEDRDSE

-203 TNEDNSEPVAFA
+203 TDEDSSEPVAFA
-215 LGENQPT
+215 LGENQST

-279 DQTVAVPFSMAVRE
+279 DQTVAIPFSMAVRE

-325 VRVYGKDEDDSL
+325 VRVYGKDENDSL

-371 KVRMKNASNSIVAS
+371 KVRMKNASNSIAAS
-385 NILFTFESETV
+385 NILFTFESEAV

-443 NEQYDSPEFKNAEES
+443 NEQYDSPEFKNAKEA
-458 IIVDIPVKQ
+458 VKIAVGLKQ
-467 YARLSTSNMDVMPD
+467 EARLNTGTIEVMPD
-481 SMTVGSE
+481 AISVGEE
-488 SNVMFGINNTG
+488 SNVMFSINNTG
-499 KVVLYNV
+499 KVMLYNV
-506 TVNFEADSIKPTDYY
+506 NAVFEADSIQKNEAY
-521 VGNIKPGETG
+521 VGNIEPGKSG
-531 NVDTMLSGIAATADD
+531 NVDTMINGIAPTTDD
-546 GTVHVIINYED
+546 GKVKLSITYED
-557 ENGQPAEPVEKEL
+557 ENGKVSTVEKEIQL
-570 TLLVEEEV
+570 MVNEDQSMDESNVDDTWNSDDV
-578 QEDWNMDVPEDM
+578 QPEPSTTD
-590 DVSGQPASGANNK
+590 K
-603 LLLAGGGVAFVAVI
+603 LKHLAIPVGIVGVVLAAVI
-617 AAIVFAVKFIKK
+617 LVVIRRKK
-629 RKEAKQQKDDENE
+629 KKAGMDDE
-642 IS
+642 IL

>member
-1 MKIKGLR
+1 
-8 WMATFLAACMLMG
+8 MATFLAACMLMG

-80 KDWIETEIWIASE
+80 KDWVETEIWIASE

-215 LGENQPT
+215 LGENQST

-325 VRVYGKDEDDSL
+325 VRVYGKDEGDSL

-371 KVRMKNASNSIVAS
+371 KVRMKNASNSIAAS
-385 NILFTFESETV
+385 NILFTFESEAV

-443 NEQYDSPEFKNAEES
+443 NEQYDSPEFKNAKEA
-458 IIVDIPVKQ
+458 VKIAVGLKQ
-467 YARLSTSNMDVMPD
+467 EARLNTGTIEVMPD
-481 SMTVGSE
+481 AISVGEE
-488 SNVMFGINNTG
+488 SNVMFSINNTG
-499 KVVLYNV
+499 KVMLYNV
-506 TVNFEADSIKPTDYY
+506 NAVFEADSIQKNEAY
-521 VGNIKPGETG
+521 VGNIEPGKSG
-531 NVDTMLSGIAATADD
+531 NVDTMINGVASTTDD
-546 GTVHVIINYED
+546 GKVKLSITYED
-557 ENGQPAEPVEKEL
+557 ENGKVSTVEKEIQL
-570 TLLVEEEV
+570 MVNEDQSMDESNVDDTWNSDDV
-578 QEDWNMDVPEDM
+578 QPEPSTTD
-590 DVSGQPASGANNK
+590 K
-603 LLLAGGGVAFVAVI
+603 LKHLAIPVGIVGVVLAAVI
-617 AAIVFAVKFIKK
+617 LVVIRRKK
-629 RKEAKQQKDDENE
+629 KKAGMDDE
-642 IS
+642 IL

>member
-257 ITKFPFEI
+257 IAKFPFEI

-311 ENGNFAAPVEDTFY
+311 ENGNFAAPIEDTFY

-371 KVRMKNASNSIVAS
+371 KVRMKNASNSIAAS

-443 NEQYDSPEFKNAEES
+443 NEQYDSPEFKNAKEA
-458 IIVDIPVKQ
+458 VKIAVGLKQ
-467 YARLSTSNMDVMPD
+467 EARLNTGTIEVMPD
-481 SMTVGSE
+481 AISVGEE
-488 SNVMFGINNTG
+488 SNVMFSINNTG
-499 KVVLYNV
+499 KVMLYNV
-506 TVNFEADSIKPTDYY
+506 NAVFEADSIQKNEAY
-521 VGNIKPGETG
+521 VGNIEPGKSG
-531 NVDTMLSGIAATADD
+531 NVDTMINGIAPTTDD
-546 GTVHVIINYED
+546 GKVKLSITYED
-557 ENGQPAEPVEKEL
+557 ENGKVSTVEKEIQL
-570 TLLVEEEV
+570 MVNEDQSMDESNVDDTWNSDDV
-578 QEDWNMDVPEDM
+578 QPEPSTTD
-590 DVSGQPASGANNK
+590 K
-603 LLLAGGGVAFVAVI
+603 LKHLAIPVGIVGVVLAAVI
-617 AAIVFAVKFIKK
+617 LVVIRRKK
-629 RKEAKQQKDDENE
+629 KKAGMDDE
-642 IS
+642 IL

>member
-1 MKIKGLR
+1 
-8 WMATFLAACMLMG
+8 MATFLAACMLMG

-237 RNTGYKTAYD
+237 RTTGYKTAYD

-257 ITKFPFEI
+257 IAKFPFEI

-311 ENGNFAAPVEDTFY
+311 ENGNFAAPIEDTFY

-371 KVRMKNASNSIVAS
+371 KVRMKNASNSIAAS

-443 NEQYDSPEFKNAEES
+443 NEQYDSPEFKNAKEA
-458 IIVDIPVKQ
+458 VKIAVGLKQ
-467 YARLSTSNMDVMPD
+467 EARLNTGTIEVMPD
-481 SMTVGSE
+481 AISVGEE
-488 SNVMFGINNTG
+488 SNVMFSINNTG
-499 KVVLYNV
+499 KVMLYNV
-506 TVNFEADSIKPTDYY
+506 NAVFEADSIQKNEAY
-521 VGNIKPGETG
+521 VGNIEPGKSG
-531 NVDTMLSGIAATADD
+531 NVDTMINGIAPTMDD
-546 GTVHVIINYED
+546 GKVKLSITYED
-557 ENGQPAEPVEKEL
+557 ENGKVSTVEKEIQL
-570 TLLVEEEV
+570 MVN
-578 QEDWNMDVPEDM
+578 EDQSMDESNVDDTWSSDDIQPEPSTTD
-590 DVSGQPASGANNK
+590 K
-603 LLLAGGGVAFVAVI
+603 LKHLAIPVGIVGVVLAAVI
-617 AAIVFAVKFIKK
+617 LVVIRRKK
-629 RKEAKQQKDDENE
+629 KKAGMDDE
-642 IS
+642 IL

>member
-1 MKIKGLR
+1 
-8 WMATFLAACMLMG
+8 MATFLAACMLMG

-203 TNEDNSEPVAFA
+203 TDEDSSEPVAFA
-215 LGENQPT
+215 LGENQST

-279 DQTVAVPFSMAVRE
+279 DQTVAIPFSMAVRE

-325 VRVYGKDEDDSL
+325 VRVYGKDEGDSL

-371 KVRMKNASNSIVAS
+371 KVRMKNASNSIAAS
-385 NILFTFESETV
+385 NILFTFESEAV

-443 NEQYDSPEFKNAEES
+443 NEQYDSPEFKNAKEA
-458 IIVDIPVKQ
+458 VKIAVGLKQ
-467 YARLSTSNMDVMPD
+467 EARLNTGTIEVMPD
-481 SMTVGSE
+481 AISVGEE
-488 SNVMFGINNTG
+488 SNVMFSINNTG
-499 KVVLYNV
+499 KVMLYNV
-506 TVNFEADSIKPTDYY
+506 NAVFEADSIQKNEAY
-521 VGNIKPGETG
+521 VGNIEPGKSG
-531 NVDTMLSGIAATADD
+531 NVDTMINGIAPTTDD
-546 GTVHVIINYED
+546 GKVKLSITYED
-557 ENGQPAEPVEKEL
+557 ENGKVSTVEKEIQL
-570 TLLVEEEV
+570 MVNEDQSMDESNVDDTWNSDDV
-578 QEDWNMDVPEDM
+578 QPEPSTTD
-590 DVSGQPASGANNK
+590 K
-603 LLLAGGGVAFVAVI
+603 LKHLAIPVGIVGVVLAAVI
-617 AAIVFAVKFIKK
+617 LVVIRRKK
-629 RKEAKQQKDDENE
+629 KKAGMDDE
-642 IS
+642 IL

>member
-371 KVRMKNASNSIVAS
+371 KVRMKNASNSIAAS
-385 NILFTFESETV
+385 NILFTFESEAV

-443 NEQYDSPEFKNAEES
+443 NEQYDSPEFKNAKEA
-458 IIVDIPVKQ
+458 VKIAVGLKQ
-467 YARLSTSNMDVMPD
+467 EARLNTGTIEVMPD
-481 SMTVGSE
+481 AISVGEE
-488 SNVMFGINNTG
+488 SNVMFSINNTG
-499 KVVLYNV
+499 KVMLYNV
-506 TVNFEADSIKPTDYY
+506 NAVFEADSIQKNEAY
-521 VGNIKPGETG
+521 VGNIEPGKSG
-531 NVDTMLSGIAATADD
+531 NVDTMINGIAPTTDD
-546 GTVHVIINYED
+546 GKVKLSITYED
-557 ENGQPAEPVEKEL
+557 ENGKVSTVEKEIQL
-570 TLLVEEEV
+570 MVNEDQSMDESNVDDTWNSDDV
-578 QEDWNMDVPEDM
+578 QPEPSTTD
-590 DVSGQPASGANNK
+590 K
-603 LLLAGGGVAFVAVI
+603 LKHLAIPVGIVGVVLAAVI
-617 AAIVFAVKFIKK
+617 LVVIRRKK
-629 RKEAKQQKDDENE
+629 KKAGMDDE
-642 IS
+642 IL

>member
-1 MKIKGLR
+1 
-8 WMATFLAACMLMG
+8 MATFLAACMLMG

-70 VSVTLMNMED
+70 VSVTLMNMEN
-80 KDWIETEIWIASE
+80 KDWVETEIWIASE

-203 TNEDNSEPVAFA
+203 TDEDSSEPVAFA
-215 LGENQPT
+215 LGENQST

-371 KVRMKNASNSIVAS
+371 KVRMKNASNSIAAS
-385 NILFTFESETV
+385 NILFTFESEAV

-443 NEQYDSPEFKNAEES
+443 NEQYDSPEFKNAKEA
-458 IIVDIPVKQ
+458 VKIAVGLKQ
-467 YARLSTSNMDVMPD
+467 EARLNTGTIEVMPD
-481 SMTVGSE
+481 AISVGEE
-488 SNVMFGINNTG
+488 SNVMFSINNTG
-499 KVVLYNV
+499 KVMLYNV
-506 TVNFEADSIKPTDYY
+506 NAVFEADSIQKNEAY
-521 VGNIKPGETG
+521 VGNIEPGKSG
-531 NVDTMLSGIAATADD
+531 NVDTMINGIAPTTDD
-546 GTVHVIINYED
+546 GKVKLSITYED
-557 ENGQPAEPVEKEL
+557 ENGKVSTVEKEIQL
-570 TLLVEEEV
+570 MVNEDQSMDESNVDDTWNSDDV
-578 QEDWNMDVPEDM
+578 QPEPSMTD
-590 DVSGQPASGANNK
+590 K
-603 LLLAGGGVAFVAVI
+603 LKHLAIPVGIVGVVLAAVI
-617 AAIVFAVKFIKK
+617 LVVIRRKK
-629 RKEAKQQKDDENE
+629 KKAGMDDE
-642 IS
+642 IL

>member
-1 MKIKGLR
+1 
-8 WMATFLAACMLMG
+8 MATFLVACMLMG

-181 SSEYAKTIMAWIE
+181 SSEYAKTMMAWIE

-203 TNEDNSEPVAFA
+203 TNEDSSEPVAFA
-215 LGENQPT
+215 LGENQST

-371 KVRMKNASNSIVAS
+371 KVRMKNASNSIAAS
-385 NILFTFESETV
+385 NILFTFESEAV

-443 NEQYDSPEFKNAEES
+443 NEQYDSPEFKNAKEA
-458 IIVDIPVKQ
+458 VKIAVGLKQ
-467 YARLSTSNMDVMPD
+467 EARLNTGTIEVMPD
-481 SMTVGSE
+481 AISVGEE
-488 SNVMFGINNTG
+488 SNVMFSINNTG
-499 KVVLYNV
+499 KVMLYNV
-506 TVNFEADSIKPTDYY
+506 NAVFEADSIQKNEAY
-521 VGNIKPGETG
+521 VGNIEPGKSG
-531 NVDTMLSGIAATADD
+531 NVDTMINGIAPTTDD
-546 GTVHVIINYED
+546 GKVKLSITYED
-557 ENGQPAEPVEKEL
+557 ENGKVSTVEKEIQL
-570 TLLVEEEV
+570 MVNEDQSMDESNVDDTWNSDDV
-578 QEDWNMDVPEDM
+578 QPEPSTTD
-590 DVSGQPASGANNK
+590 K
-603 LLLAGGGVAFVAVI
+603 LKHLAIPVGIVGVVLAAVI
-617 AAIVFAVKFIKK
+617 LVVIRRKK
-629 RKEAKQQKDDENE
+629 KKAGMDDE
-642 IS
+642 IL

>member
-1 MKIKGLR
+1 
-8 WMATFLAACMLMG
+8 MATFLAACMLMG

-80 KDWIETEIWIASE
+80 KDWVETEIWIASE

-215 LGENQPT
+215 LGENQST

-325 VRVYGKDEDDSL
+325 VRVYGKDEDGSL

-371 KVRMKNASNSIVAS
+371 KVRMKNASNSIAAS

-443 NEQYDSPEFKNAEES
+443 NEQYDSPEFKNAKEA
-458 IIVDIPVKQ
+458 VKIAIGLKQ
-467 YARLSTSNMDVMPD
+467 EARLNTGTIEVMPD
-481 SMTVGSE
+481 AISVGEE
-488 SNVMFGINNTG
+488 SNVMFSINNTG
-499 KVVLYNV
+499 KVMLYNV
-506 TVNFEADSIKPTDYY
+506 NAVFEADSIQKNEAY
-521 VGNIKPGETG
+521 VGNIEPGKSG
-531 NVDTMLSGIAATADD
+531 NVDTMINGIAPTTDD
-546 GTVHVIINYED
+546 GKVKLSITYED
-557 ENGQPAEPVEKEL
+557 ENGKVSTVEKEIQL
-570 TLLVEEEV
+570 MVNEDQSMDESNIDDTWNSDDV
-578 QEDWNMDVPEDM
+578 QPEPSTTD
-590 DVSGQPASGANNK
+590 K
-603 LLLAGGGVAFVAVI
+603 LKHLAIPVGIVGVVLAAVI
-617 AAIVFAVKFIKK
+617 LVVIRRKK
-629 RKEAKQQKDDENE
+629 KKAGMDDE
-642 IS
+642 IL

>member
-1 MKIKGLR
+1 
-8 WMATFLAACMLMG
+8 MATFLAACMLMG

-215 LGENQPT
+215 LGENQST

-237 RNTGYKTAYD
+237 RNTGSKTAYD
-247 VRVDMELSED
+247 VRVDMDLSED

-279 DQTVAVPFSMAVRE
+279 DQTVAIPFSMAVRE

-325 VRVYGKDEDDSL
+325 VRVYGKDEGDSL

-371 KVRMKNASNSIVAS
+371 KVRMKNASNSIAAS
-385 NILFTFESETV
+385 NILFTFESEAV

-443 NEQYDSPEFKNAEES
+443 NEQYDSPEFKNAKEA
-458 IIVDIPVKQ
+458 VKIAVGLKQ
-467 YARLSTSNMDVMPD
+467 EARLNTGTIEVMPD
-481 SMTVGSE
+481 AISVGEE
-488 SNVMFGINNTG
+488 SNVMFSINNTG
-499 KVVLYNV
+499 KVMLYNV
-506 TVNFEADSIKPTDYY
+506 NAVFEADSIQKNEAY
-521 VGNIKPGETG
+521 VGNIEPGKSG
-531 NVDTMLSGIAATADD
+531 NVDTMINGIAPTTDD
-546 GTVHVIINYED
+546 GKVKLSITYED
-557 ENGQPAEPVEKEL
+557 ENGKVSTVEKEIQL
-570 TLLVEEEV
+570 MVNEDQSMDESNVDDTWNSDDVQPEPSTTDKLKHLAIPVGIVGVVLAAVLLVV
-578 QEDWNMDVPEDM
+578 IRR
-590 DVSGQPASGANNK
+590 K
-603 LLLAGGGVAFVAVI
+603 KKKAGM
-617 AAIVFAVKFIKK
+617 
-629 RKEAKQQKDDENE
+629 DDE
-642 IS
+642 IL

>member
-1 MKIKGLR
+1 
-8 WMATFLAACMLMG
+8 MATFLAACMLMG

-80 KDWIETEIWIASE
+80 KDWVETEIWIASE

-203 TNEDNSEPVAFA
+203 TDEDSSEPVAFA
-215 LGENQPT
+215 LGENQST

-325 VRVYGKDEDDSL
+325 VRVYGKDEADSL

-371 KVRMKNASNSIVAS
+371 KVRMKNASNSIAAS
-385 NILFTFESETV
+385 NILFTFESEAV

-443 NEQYDSPEFKNAEES
+443 NEQYDSPEFKNAKEA
-458 IIVDIPVKQ
+458 VKIAVGLKQ
-467 YARLSTSNMDVMPD
+467 EARLNTGTIEVMPD
-481 SMTVGSE
+481 AISVGEE
-488 SNVMFGINNTG
+488 SNVMFSINNTG
-499 KVVLYNV
+499 KVMLYNV
-506 TVNFEADSIKPTDYY
+506 NAVFEADSIQKNEAY
-521 VGNIKPGETG
+521 VGNIEPGKSG
-531 NVDTMLSGIAATADD
+531 NVDTMINGIAPTTDD
-546 GTVHVIINYED
+546 GKVKLSITYED
-557 ENGQPAEPVEKEL
+557 ENGKVSTVEKEIQL
-570 TLLVEEEV
+570 MVNEDQSMDESNVDDTWNSDDV
-578 QEDWNMDVPEDM
+578 QPEPSTTD
-590 DVSGQPASGANNK
+590 K
-603 LLLAGGGVAFVAVI
+603 LKHLAIPVGIVGVVLAAVI
-617 AAIVFAVKFIKK
+617 LVVIRRKK
-629 RKEAKQQKDDENE
+629 KKAGMDDE
-642 IS
+642 IL

>member
-1 MKIKGLR
+1 
-8 WMATFLAACMLMG
+8 MATFLAACMLMG

-325 VRVYGKDEDDSL
+325 VRVYGKDEGDSL

-371 KVRMKNASNSIVAS
+371 KVRMKNASNSIAAS
-385 NILFTFESETV
+385 NILFTFESEAV

-443 NEQYDSPEFKNAEES
+443 NEQYDSPEFKNAKEA
-458 IIVDIPVKQ
+458 VKIAVGLKQ
-467 YARLSTSNMDVMPD
+467 EARLNTGTIEVMPD
-481 SMTVGSE
+481 AISVGEE
-488 SNVMFGINNTG
+488 SNVMFSINNTG
-499 KVVLYNV
+499 KVMLYNV
-506 TVNFEADSIKPTDYY
+506 NAVFEADSIQKNEAY
-521 VGNIKPGETG
+521 VGNIEPGKSG
-531 NVDTMLSGIAATADD
+531 NVDTMINGIAPTTDD
-546 GTVHVIINYED
+546 GKVKLSITYED
-557 ENGQPAEPVEKEL
+557 ENGKVSTVEKEIQL
-570 TLLVEEEV
+570 MVNEDQSMDESNVDDTWNSDDV
-578 QEDWNMDVPEDM
+578 QPEPSTTD
-590 DVSGQPASGANNK
+590 K
-603 LLLAGGGVAFVAVI
+603 LKHLAIPVGIVGVVLAAVI
-617 AAIVFAVKFIKK
+617 LVVIRRKK
-629 RKEAKQQKDDENE
+629 KKAGMDDE
-642 IS
+642 IL

>member
-1 MKIKGLR
+1 
-8 WMATFLAACMLMG
+8 MATFLAACMLMG

-203 TNEDNSEPVAFA
+203 TDEDSSEPVAFA
-215 LGENQPT
+215 LGENQST

-279 DQTVAVPFSMAVRE
+279 DQTVAIPFSMAVRE

-325 VRVYGKDEDDSL
+325 VRVYGKDEGDSL

-371 KVRMKNASNSIVAS
+371 KVRMKNASNSIAAS
-385 NILFTFESETV
+385 NILFTFESEAV

-443 NEQYDSPEFKNAEES
+443 NEQYDSPEFKNAKEA
-458 IIVDIPVKQ
+458 VKIAVGLKQ
-467 YARLSTSNMDVMPD
+467 EARLNTGTIEVMPD
-481 SMTVGSE
+481 AISVGEE
-488 SNVMFGINNTG
+488 SNVMFSINNTG
-499 KVVLYNV
+499 KVMLYNV
-506 TVNFEADSIKPTDYY
+506 NAVFEADSIQKNEAY
-521 VGNIKPGETG
+521 VGNIEPGKSG
-531 NVDTMLSGIAATADD
+531 NVDTMINGIAPTADD
-546 GTVHVIINYED
+546 GKVKLSITYED
-557 ENGQPAEPVEKEL
+557 ENGKVSTVEKEIQL
-570 TLLVEEEV
+570 MVNEDQSMDESNVDDTWNSDDV
-578 QEDWNMDVPEDM
+578 QSEPSTTD
-590 DVSGQPASGANNK
+590 K
-603 LLLAGGGVAFVAVI
+603 LKHLAIPVGIVGVVLAAVI
-617 AAIVFAVKFIKK
+617 LVVIRRKK
-629 RKEAKQQKDDENE
+629 KKAGMDDE
-642 IS
+642 IL

>member
-1 MKIKGLR
+1 
-8 WMATFLAACMLMG
+8 MATFLAACMLMG

-257 ITKFPFEI
+257 IAKFPFEI

-311 ENGNFAAPVEDTFY
+311 ENGNFAAPIEDTFY
-325 VRVYGKDEDDSL
+325 VRVYGKDEGDSL

-371 KVRMKNASNSIVAS
+371 KVRMKNASNSIAAS
-385 NILFTFESETV
+385 NILFTFESEAV

-443 NEQYDSPEFKNAEES
+443 NEQYDSPEFKNAKEA
-458 IIVDIPVKQ
+458 VKIAVGLKQ
-467 YARLSTSNMDVMPD
+467 EARLNTGTIEVMPD
-481 SMTVGSE
+481 AISVGEE
-488 SNVMFGINNTG
+488 SNVMFSINNTG
-499 KVVLYNV
+499 KVMLYNV
-506 TVNFEADSIKPTDYY
+506 NAVFEADSIQKNEAY
-521 VGNIKPGETG
+521 VGNIEPGKSG
-531 NVDTMLSGIAATADD
+531 NVDTMINGIAPTTDD
-546 GTVHVIINYED
+546 GKVKLSITYED
-557 ENGQPAEPVEKEL
+557 ENGKVSTVEKEIQL
-570 TLLVEEEV
+570 MVNEDQSMDESNVDDTWNSDDV
-578 QEDWNMDVPEDM
+578 QPEPSTTD
-590 DVSGQPASGANNK
+590 K
-603 LLLAGGGVAFVAVI
+603 LKHLAIPVGIVGVVLAAVI
-617 AAIVFAVKFIKK
+617 LVVIRRKK
-629 RKEAKQQKDDENE
+629 KKAGMDDE
-642 IS
+642 IL

>member
-80 KDWIETEIWIASE
+80 KDWVETEIWIASE

-215 LGENQPT
+215 LGENQST

-257 ITKFPFEI
+257 IAKFPFEI
-265 NDGNYDRQMGNMNP
+265 NDGNYDRQLGNMNP

-371 KVRMKNASNSIVAS
+371 KVRMKNASNSIAAS

-443 NEQYDSPEFKNAEES
+443 NEQYDSPEFKNAKEA
-458 IIVDIPVKQ
+458 VKIAVGLKQ
-467 YARLSTSNMDVMPD
+467 EARLNTGTIEVMPD
-481 SMTVGSE
+481 AISVGEE
-488 SNVMFGINNTG
+488 SNVMFSINNTG
-499 KVVLYNV
+499 KVMLYNV
-506 TVNFEADSIKPTDYY
+506 NAVFEADSIQKNEAY
-521 VGNIKPGETG
+521 VGNIEPGKSG
-531 NVDTMLSGIAATADD
+531 NVDTMINGIAPTADD
-546 GTVHVIINYED
+546 GKVKLSITYED
-557 ENGQPAEPVEKEL
+557 ENGKVSTVEKEIQL
-570 TLLVEEEV
+570 MVNEDQSMDESNVDDTWNSDDV
-578 QEDWNMDVPEDM
+578 QPEPSTTD
-590 DVSGQPASGANNK
+590 K
-603 LLLAGGGVAFVAVI
+603 LKHLAIPVGIVGVVLAAVI
-617 AAIVFAVKFIKK
+617 LVVIRRKK
-629 RKEAKQQKDDENE
+629 KKAGMDDE
-642 IS
+642 IL